1 MKILQDLLSTLPD
14 GTVQQVCIGIHWTG
28 VVVEVA
34 GRLRCGLASSQ
45 LSGHKH
51 TGIPGVPQAGEL
63 AGLPGKQLAQFC
75 LDVSMPTL
83 VSVGMAALNGL
94 LLFEEL
100 ETQAVNA
107 EEIIASLG
115 QQRKTV
121 MVGHFPFVNNL
132 RRSLRDLAVLEMDPG
147 PGDLP
152 ATEAVIVLPS
162 AELVAITG
170 MTFLNHTLE
179 DVLGLCNPQALIM
192 LIGASTPLSM
202 RLFNYGIDILS
213 GAVVENIEAVMR
225 CLAQGGNYR
234 QIHQAGIR
242 LATMTRPGIYLSSS
256 SYQG

>member
-1 MKILQDLLSTLPD
+1 MKILHDLLSTLPD

-34 GRLRCGLASSQ
+34 GQAALWVGLLTALRAQTYWNPRRAS
-45 LSGHKH
+45 
-51 TGIPGVPQAGEL
+51 AGEL
-63 AGLPGKQLAQFC
+63 AGLTGKQLAQFC
-75 LDVSMPTL
+75 LDVNMPTM
-83 VSVGMAALNGL
+83 VSVGMAAINGL
-94 LLFEEL
+94 LPLEEL
-100 ETQAVNA
+100 ETQEINA
-107 EEIIASLG
+107 EAIIASLG
-115 QQRKTV
+115 RQRKTV

-132 RRSLRDLAVLEMDPG
+132 RRTLRDLAVLEMDPG

-152 ATEAVIVLPS
+152 ATEAAVVLPS

-179 DVLGLCNPQALIM
+179 DVLGLCNSQAVIM

-202 RLFNYGIDILS
+202 RLFNYGIDILC
-213 GAVVENIEAVMR
+213 GAVVDNIEAVMR

-242 LATMTRPGIYLSSS
+242 LATMCRPGIKLSIPE
-256 SYQG
+256 G